1 MNINNLQ
8 QSMQI
13 VLITEQYEAAARQL
27 ILDGLEER
35 FGFLD
40 HSFNPDL
47 RNIIRNYSRNGDVF
61 LVGLEDNKV
70 VCTGALTKEGA
81 TAGRIQR
88 MSVKKSHRRGGLAES
103 MLRKLEETARQQGYK
118 KLVLE
123 TNNEWH
129 SAIEFYKKMG
139 YGVDWKDAERSHFLK
154 LLG

>member
-1 MNINNLQ
+1 MNINNLEQ
-8 QSMQI
+8 AMQI
-13 VLITEQYEAAARQL
+13 IPVTEQYEAAARQL

-47 RNIIRNYSRNGDVF
+47 RNIIQNYSQDGGVF
-61 LVGLEDNKV
+61 LIGLEDNKV
-70 VCTGALTKEGA
+70 VCTGALTKESA

-118 KLVLE
+118 ELVLE

>member
-1 MNINNLQ
+1 MKINNLQ

-13 VLITEQYEAAARQL
+13 MPVSVQYEEAARQL

-40 HSFNPDL
+40 YSFNPDL
-47 RNIIRNYSRNGDVF
+47 RNIIQNYRKNGGVF
-61 LVGLEDNKV
+61 LIGLQDNKV
-70 VCTGALTKEGA
+70 VCTGALTKEGT

-88 MSVKKSHRRGGLAES
+88 MSVKKSHRRSGLAES
-103 MLRKLEETARQQGYK
+103 MLRKLEETARQLGYEE
-118 KLVLE
+118 LVLE

-139 YGVDWKDAERSHFLK
+139 YGMDWQDEERSHFLK
-154 LLG
+154 VLD